1 MDKIK
6 FLKLLNQALVGKKLT
21 ENSKL
26 NLDSLNMLQIVEFN
40 NKYFKNKKLN
50 EKKIFESKSV
60 KEIFKIYMVK

>member
-50 EKKIFESKSV
+50 EKKIFENKSI

>member
-6 FLKLLNQALVGKKLT
+6 FLKLLNKALVGKKLT

-40 NKYFKNKKLN
+40 NKYFKNSKLN

-60 KEIFKIYMVK
+60 KEILQIYRIK

>member
-6 FLKLLNQALVGKKLT
+6 FLKLLNKALVGKKLT

-26 NLDSLNMLQIVEFN
+26 DLDSLNMLQIVEFN
-40 NKYFKNKKLN
+40 NKYFKNSKLN

-60 KEIFKIYMVK
+60 KEILQIYRIK

>member
-26 NLDSLNMLQIVEFN
+26 NLDSLNMLQIVNFN